1 MVQTGGMDDRRIID
15 ESGIEVYISGDAG
28 DRSLVCILPDSTVCS
43 VKLFVII
50 SIPARIALRKILWQV
65 LCQEVAVAVI
75 HCKIAAF
82 LKPVAKGGYDLCS
95 ELRGDR
101 DSVLCRVV

>member
-50 SIPARIALRKILWQV
+50 SIPERIAAGQCVSEKSDGRYCVRK
-65 LCQEVAVAVI
+65 VA
-75 HCKIAAF
+75 
-82 LKPVAKGGYDLCS
+82 
-95 ELRGDR
+95 
-101 DSVLCRVV
+101 